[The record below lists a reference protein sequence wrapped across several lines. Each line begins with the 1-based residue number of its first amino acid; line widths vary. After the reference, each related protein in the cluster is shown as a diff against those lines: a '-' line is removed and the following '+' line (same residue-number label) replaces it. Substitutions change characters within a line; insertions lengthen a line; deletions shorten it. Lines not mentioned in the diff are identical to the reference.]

1 MKTTASFQDLG
12 RQIERVVQEH
22 IVASR
27 LAAAAA
33 LERAFATTGAPARA
47 PHSARSELTA
57 RRRAPTEMAAVG
69 ERLYQEV
76 CAKPGETMAV
86 LASDLGASP
95 RELNRPMAHLRQA
108 GRIRSVGQRHLT
120 RYFPLVSKATQST

>member
-1 MKTTASFQDLG
+1 MKTTTSFQDLS

-27 LAAAAA
+27 QAAAAA
-33 LERAFATTGAPARA
+33 LERAFATTGALVRA
-47 PHSARSELTA
+47 PHAPRPEMTA
-57 RRRAPTEMAAVG
+57 HRRAPTEMAAVG
-69 ERLYQEV
+69 ERLYQVV

-86 LASDLGASP
+86 LAADLGASP

-120 RYFPLVSKATQST
+120 RYFPLAN